1 VTPEEVWA
9 GIAETE
15 LARRPD
21 VTAGTG
27 FGKSR
32 GLRVSGK
39 IFAMFILDELVVK
52 LPKVRVDE
60 LVATRGAR
68 NFDPGHGRLMKGWA
82 VMPEAAAGEWSALV
96 GEARSHVD
104 PDGRSRHPPNQLG
117 PQARDAQP
125 PNADSPVS
133 A

>member
-27 FGKSR
+27 FGMSR
-32 GLRVSGK
+32 GGLRVSGK
-39 IFAMFILDELVVK
+39 IFAMFIQDELVVK

-68 NFDPGHGRLMKGWA
+68 NFDPGHGRLMKEWA
-82 VMPEAAAGEWSALV
+82 VMPEAAAGEWLALV
-96 GEARSHVD
+96 GEARSYVD
-104 PDGRSRHPPNQLG
+104 PGGHHG
-117 PQARDAQP
+117 
-125 PNADSPVS
+125 
-133 A
+133 

>member
-1 VTPEEVWA
+1 MTPEEVWA

-39 IFAMFILDELVVK
+39 IFAMFIQDELVVK
-52 LPKVRVDE
+52 LPRVRVDE

-68 NFDPGHGRLMKGWA
+68 NFDPGHGRLMKEWA
-82 VMPEAAAGEWSALV
+82 VSPTAAAQDWPGLV
-96 GEARSHVD
+96 SEARTYVD
-104 PDGRSRHPPNQLG
+104 PAGG
-117 PQARDAQP
+117 PAA
-125 PNADSPVS
+125 
-133 A
+133 

>member
-1 VTPEEVWA
+1 MTPEELWA

-39 IFAMFILDELVVK
+39 IFAMFIQDELVVK
-52 LPKVRVDE
+52 LPRVRVDE

-68 NFDPGHGRLMKGWA
+68 NFDPGHGRLMKEWA
-82 VMPEAAAGEWSALV
+82 VSATAAAQDWPGLV
-96 GEARSHVD
+96 SEARHYVD
-104 PDGRSRHPPNQLG
+104 PGGHY
-117 PQARDAQP
+117 A
-125 PNADSPVS
+125 
-133 A
+133 